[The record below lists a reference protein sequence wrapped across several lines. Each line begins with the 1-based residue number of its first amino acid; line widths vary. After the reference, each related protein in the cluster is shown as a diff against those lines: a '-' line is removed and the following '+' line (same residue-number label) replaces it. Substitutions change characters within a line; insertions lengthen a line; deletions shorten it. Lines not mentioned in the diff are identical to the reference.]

1 MYTGSPKGG
10 DKIMSDHI
18 NYKIE
23 FYKKGNHE
31 RSRVDD
37 YLDAMQKKHRQ
48 KAMAIMAR
56 LEEEGPNLKRPHAD
70 VIRGKIRE
78 LRCGFHTFEH
88 RFLYFFQNK
97 VIVITHGF
105 LKKTSRIRED
115 EIASAEQAM
124 RDWIKRNKI

>member
-1 MYTGSPKGG
+1 
-10 DKIMSDHI
+10 MSDHI

-88 RFLYFFQNK
+88 RFFILFPEQGYRYNPWFFEEN
-97 VIVITHGF
+97 ISHP
-105 LKKTSRIRED
+105 RR
-115 EIASAEQAM
+115 
-124 RDWIKRNKI
+124 

>member
-1 MYTGSPKGG
+1 MGNQ
-10 DKIMSDHI
+10 I
-18 NYKIE
+18 NYEIE
-23 FYKKGNHE
+23 FYKKAGDE
-31 RSRVDD
+31 RSPVDD
-37 YLDAMQKKHRQ
+37 YLDTMPEKHRQ

-70 VIRGKIRE
+70 VLRGKIRE

-88 RFLYFFQNK
+88 RFLYFFWNK

-105 LKKTSRIRED
+105 LKKTRAVPGG

-124 RDWIKRNKI
+124 IEWTKRNKA